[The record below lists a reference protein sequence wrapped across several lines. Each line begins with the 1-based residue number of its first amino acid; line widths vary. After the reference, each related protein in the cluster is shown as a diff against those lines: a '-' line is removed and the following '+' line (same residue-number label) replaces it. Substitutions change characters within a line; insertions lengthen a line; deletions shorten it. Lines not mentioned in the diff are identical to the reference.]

1 MNTIFKDASTGQGAG
16 VKRNG
21 LMEAWGSGEIRRR
34 GDGGEGE
41 KIKVSGFGC
50 QGSGGKREKLKG

>member
-21 LMEAWGSGEIRRR
+21 LMEVWGSGEIRRR

-50 QGSGGKREKLKG
+50 PR